1 MPAAVATANDQIL
14 TSTTGGVLSWVDNSG
29 GTDWQAVVTGATKTA
44 VGGEGYFID
53 TTSNACNVTLPSG
66 TLGDEVTLVDY
77 AATFDTN
84 NLTVTPASGEKIQGG
99 SADATLTCAVERA
112 GFTLVYSGASQGW
125 LLKDK

>member
-1 MPAAVATANDQIL
+1 M
-14 TSTTGGVLSWVDNSG
+14 
-29 GTDWQAVVTGATKTA
+29 VTGATKTA
-44 VGGEGYFID
+44 VAGEGYFID
-53 TTSNACNVTLPSG
+53 TTSNACTVTLPSG

-84 NLTVTPASGEKIQGG
+84 NLTVTPASGEKIQGA